1 MPNLDHAFAMITLE
15 LNVMQFV
22 GKYGSHNNIWW
33 FESFKLKTQIYF
45 DILYIKYGS
54 HNDVC

>member
-22 GKYGSHNNIWW
+22 GKYGNEDCSQKSNLTTQNI
-33 FESFKLKTQIYF
+33 LM
-45 DILYIKYGS
+45 L
-54 HNDVC
+54 